1 MRRGGRAVTIR
12 SDTPETRNPPVSIT
26 TVTREIGAYERHIRK
41 ATTADLGA
49 AAYVLAAAFHDD
61 PTVSWLVPD
70 HERRRAML
78 PAIMEL
84 FAEHF
89 QPHGENHVN
98 EAGSGAALWQPPD
111 AAPTPES
118 EERLGSGLVALA
130 GEDIARFDQLR
141 GTFEANH
148 PTEPHYYLMLLG
160 VIPDRQGAGIGSA
173 LLHAVLD
180 RADREHMPAY
190 LEATSPRNRAL
201 FERRGFVVVDELR
214 TGECPPVWG
223 MVRRPHTSRDAGSTT

>member
-1 MRRGGRAVTIR
+1 VSTTI
-12 SDTPETRNPPVSIT
+12 
-26 TVTREIGAYERHIRK
+26 VTREIGAYERHIRK
-41 ATTADLGA
+41 AATADLGA
-49 AAYVLAAAFHDD
+49 AAHVLAAAFHDD
-61 PTVSWLVPD
+61 PAVSWLVPD
-70 HERRRAML
+70 EERRLAAL

-98 EAGSGAALWQPPD
+98 ESRSGAALWLPPD

-118 EERLGSGLVALA
+118 EERLGEGVVALA
-130 GEDIARFDQLR
+130 GDDITRWDAFMRMQD
-141 GTFEANH
+141 ANR

-160 VIPDRQGAGIGSA
+160 VIPDRHGVGIGSA

-180 RADREHMPAY
+180 RADREHLPAY

-201 FERRGFVVVDELR
+201 YERHGFEVIGELR
-214 TGECPPVWG
+214 CADCPPLWA
-223 MVRRPHTSRDAGSTT
+223 MRRAPRVH

>member
-1 MRRGGRAVTIR
+1 VTIR

-26 TVTREIGAYERHIRK
+26 TVNRGIGVYERHIRK

-49 AAYVLAAAFHDD
+49 AAYVLAAALHDD

-70 HERRRAML
+70 DQRRRAML

-84 FAEHF
+84 FAEHL
-89 QPHGENHVN
+89 QLHGENHVN
-98 EAGSGAALWQPPD
+98 EAGSGAALWLPPE

-118 EERLGSGLVALA
+118 EERLGAGLVALT
-130 GEDIARFDQLR
+130 GEDIARFDQLI

-173 LLHAVLD
+173 LLHTVLD
-180 RADREHMPAY
+180 RADREHLPAY
-190 LEATSPRNRAL
+190 LAATSPRSRAL
-201 FERRGFVVVDELR
+201 YERHGFEVTGELR
-214 TGECPPVWG
+214 CGDCPPRWA
-223 MVRRPHTSRDAGSTT
+223 MRRAPQVL